1 VTLRIT
7 DSLCLLRHGKKVIAR
22 IDVSDMYTNRILDL
36 GQLYQRLKKEA
47 GILNIS
53 QMKVA
58 PSEKIFDT
66 NSMESFKIF
75 NGFR

>member
-1 VTLRIT
+1 
-7 DSLCLLRHGKKVIAR
+7 
-22 IDVSDMYTNRILDL
+22 MYTNRILDL